1 MFTPTEIEKF
11 GITGLRNDVFIR
23 SHLFYYTP
31 ATASRQSEIKMSAE
45 EIRSGLANE
54 RSKDQFKDVLL
65 RDLDDAE
72 QTRNRRKRK
81 NDSEHIQKL
90 KSASFIGATISGAAK
105 YHDLISDLGIK
116 YVLVD
121 EAAMILEADLIAA
134 LPTSAKRV
142 ILLGDHKQVS
152 PSVDMAV
159 WKKHEDSKHVL
170 SKSKL
175 YGLNLSPGKEGMGS
189 QMSVFE
195 RLLLLD
201 HSHVEL
207 TVQYRM
213 PSVLADNIRR
223 DKAKHADWPLYF
235 DFQYTDCSSND
246 INWELRTRR
255 EEFERMWTQ
264 GALSGRGDDGGDND
278 AGAPPR
284 PAAVAGAPC
293 PRSRPQ
299 PRRQGRG
306 RLLWS
311 TIEPEPNEDGNE
323 GRQMCLSPFLK
334 FIDHDFDTGKTNPSD
349 TATENPH
356 VRSLL
361 AWFSF

>member
-1 MFTPTEIEKF
+1 M
-11 GITGLRNDVFIR
+11 
-23 SHLFYYTP
+23 
-31 ATASRQSEIKMSAE
+31 
-45 EIRSGLANE
+45 
-54 RSKDQFKDVLL
+54 L
-65 RDLDDAE
+65 RDLNDAE
-72 QTRNRRKRK
+72 EKRNLRKSK
-81 NDSEHIQKL
+81 TDSEHIQTL
-90 KSASFIGATISGAAK
+90 KSATFIGATISGAAK
-105 YHDLISDLGIK
+105 YHDLISELGIK

-134 LPTSAKRV
+134 LPASAKRV
-142 ILLGDHKQVS
+142 ILLGDNKQVS

-175 YGLNLSPGKEGMGS
+175 HGLNLSPGKDGMGS

-195 RLLLLD
+195 RLLLLG

-246 INWELRTRR
+246 INRELHTRR
-255 EEFERMWTQ
+255 EEFERMWAQ
-264 GALSGRGDDGGDND
+264 EALSGRGDDGGDSD
-278 AGAPPR
+278 VGAPLR
-284 PAAVAGAPC
+284 PAAAVAGGRDC
-293 PRSRPQ
+293 GRGRGRSG
-299 PRRQGRG
+299 QGRG

-311 TIEPEPNEDGNE
+311 TVEPETNEDGNQR
-323 GRQMCLSPFLK
+323 RQMCLSPFLK
-334 FIDHDFDTGKTNPSD
+334 FIDHDFDTFPSD
-349 TATENPH
+349 KAKENPH

-361 AWFSF
+361 GKIMVFCHSLRDIDNLPCRMCRFGRAHAREYIHLYKYTYYKMRIHVLKRTKIHASNSMKCSC